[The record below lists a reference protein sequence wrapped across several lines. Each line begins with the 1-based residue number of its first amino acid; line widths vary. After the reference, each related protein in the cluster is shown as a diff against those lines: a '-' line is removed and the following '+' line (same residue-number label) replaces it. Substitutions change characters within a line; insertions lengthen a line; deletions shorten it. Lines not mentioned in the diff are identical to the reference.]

1 MKNFLIPI
9 ILIVSILLTS
19 CQDKGETSLYLSGKE
34 NTLPDE
40 LKGLKVYSVSTGAG
54 TYVKVAILDG
64 QINSTTYSVGK
75 FEESTI
81 ILNRQND
88 QIIEVSQVIMEN
100 DSLVVCRK
108 LTRSI

>member
-1 MKNFLIPI
+1 MPLDNIKIYVDSVFLIK
-9 ILIVSILLTS
+9 
-19 CQDKGETSLYLSGKE
+19 CK
-34 NTLPDE
+34 
-40 LKGLKVYSVSTGAG
+40 KGLKGGLSTNP
-54 TYVKVAILDG
+54 THKVGFFLFIYTLWSDG

-81 ILNRQND
+81 ILNRQNG